1 MTSLADAAPGEDS
14 GTSRDPPATA
24 TVARVSTSLLRT
36 GSGEVDIDRADVS
49 AASEASETTARE
61 SSVGGDSTLMSQL
74 NTSKSNR
81 GSPQRRKEGL
91 PSLGS
96 ADYL

>member
-14 GTSRDPPATA
+14 GTSKDPPARPA
-24 TVARVSTSLLRT
+24 VARVSTSLLRKT

-81 GSPQRRKEGL
+81 GSPTEEKRRSSFPRIG
-91 PSLGS
+91 
-96 ADYL
+96 